1 MKFTEYP
8 YERPD
13 IDKFKQE
20 FTALLKGL
28 EADSLEE
35 QKASVVALNELRSGF
50 ETMLNLAYIRASI
63 NTLDEFYKAERNYFD
78 EVGPILQEYITD
90 YYKVL
95 VKSKYR
101 TEFEQEWG
109 SQLFDLAEI
118 SIRTF
123 SPEII
128 EDLQLENKL
137 STEYSELIASAKIMF
152 EGEERTLSQLTPFEM
167 SPDRDMRKR
176 AFQAKYD
183 FMAAHESDFDRIY
196 DEMVAVRTGI
206 AHKLGYPSFVELGYD
221 RMNRTDY
228 NAGMVANF
236 RKQVLEQIVP
246 VAMKLKQRQNERLGL
261 DKLKFYDESLVFNS
275 GNAAPKG
282 DADWIVANG
291 AKMYRE
297 LSPETDEFFTMMQNN
312 ELMDL
317 LSKSGKEGGG
327 YCSYL
332 SKYQAPFIFSNF
344 NGTSEDI
351 DVLTHEVGHAFQVYS
366 SRGLNIPEYAFPTY
380 EAAEIHSMSMEFIA
394 WPWMDLF
401 FKEDADKYRFN
412 HLAGSLEFVPYGVA
426 VDEFQHFVYS
436 HPEATPQERK
446 QAWREIEQRYLP
458 HRDYDGNSYLEQG
471 GFWHKQSHIF
481 RTPFYYIDYTL
492 AQLCA
497 FQFWKRSNENFEE
510 AWSDYLQ
517 LCKAG
522 GSKSFV
528 ELVELA
534 GLISPFQDGCVSSVI
549 GEIESWLDSI
559 DDKAL

>member
-13 IDKFKQE
+13 VDKFKQE

-28 EADSLEE
+28 EAESLEE
-35 QKASVVALNELRSGF
+35 QKASIVALNELRSEF
-50 ETMLNLAYIRASI
+50 DTLQNIVYVRHSI
-63 NTLDEFYKAERNYFD
+63 NTADEFYKAEQDYFD
-78 EVGPILQEYITD
+78 EIGPIFQEYITE
-90 YYKVL
+90 YYKAIVNSRY
-95 VKSKYR
+95 KA
-101 TEFEQEWG
+101 EFEQEWG
-109 SQLFDLAEI
+109 SQLISLAEI
-118 SIRTF
+118 SLRTF
-123 SPEII
+123 SPDII
-128 EDLQLENKL
+128 EDMQQENRL
-137 STEYSELIASAKIMF
+137 STEYTQLLASAKIMF
-152 EGEERTLSQLTPFEM
+152 EGEARTLAQLIPFEQ
-167 SPDRDMRKR
+167 SADREVRKR
-176 AFQAKYD
+176 AFQARFD
-183 FMAAHESDFDRIY
+183 FMSAHESEFDRIY
-196 DEMVAVRTGI
+196 DELVAVR
-206 AHKLGYPSFVELGYD
+206 AAMARKLGYPSFVELGYD

-228 NAGMVANF
+228 DAGMVANF
-236 RKQVLEQIVP
+236 RKQVLEHIVP
-246 VAMKLKQRQNERLGL
+246 AAGKLKQRQSERLGL
-261 DKLKFYDESLVFNS
+261 DKLKFYDEGLTFNT
-275 GNAAPKG
+275 GNALPKG
-282 DADWIVANG
+282 DPEWIVANG
-291 AKMYRE
+291 ARMYKE
-297 LSPETDEFFTMMQNN
+297 LSPETDEFFRFMQDNA
-312 ELMDL
+312 LMDL
-317 LSKSGKEGGG
+317 LSTSSKQFGG
-327 YCSYL
+327 YCTYFE
-332 SKYQAPFIFSNF
+332 KYKAPFIFSNF

-351 DVLTHEVGHAFQVYS
+351 DVLTHEVGHAFQAYS

-380 EAAEIHSMSMEFIA
+380 EAAEIHSMSMEFFA

-534 GLISPFQDGCVSSVI
+534 GLISPFKDGCVSSVI

>member
-13 IDKFKQE
+13 VDKFKQE

-28 EADSLEE
+28 EAESLEE
-35 QKASVVALNELRSGF
+35 QKASIVALNELRSEF
-50 ETMLNLAYIRASI
+50 DTLQNIVYVRHSI
-63 NTLDEFYKAERNYFD
+63 NTADEFYKAEQDYFD
-78 EVGPILQEYITD
+78 EIGPIFQEYITE
-90 YYKVL
+90 YYKAIVNSRY
-95 VKSKYR
+95 KA
-101 TEFEQEWG
+101 EFEQEWG
-109 SQLFDLAEI
+109 SQLISLAEI
-118 SIRTF
+118 SLRTF
-123 SPEII
+123 SPDII
-128 EDLQLENKL
+128 EDMQQENRL
-137 STEYSELIASAKIMF
+137 STEYTQLLASAKIMF
-152 EGEERTLSQLTPFEM
+152 EGEARTLAQLIPFEQ
-167 SPDRDMRKR
+167 SADREVRKR
-176 AFQAKYD
+176 AFQARFD
-183 FMAAHESDFDRIY
+183 FMSAHESEFDRIY
-196 DEMVAVRTGI
+196 DELVAVR
-206 AHKLGYPSFVELGYD
+206 AAMARKLGYPSFVELGYD

-228 NAGMVANF
+228 DAGMVANF
-236 RKQVLEQIVP
+236 RKQVLEHIVP
-246 VAMKLKQRQNERLGL
+246 AAGKLKQRQSERLGL
-261 DKLKFYDESLVFNS
+261 DKLKFYDEGLTFNT
-275 GNAAPKG
+275 GNALPKG
-282 DADWIVANG
+282 DPEWIVANG
-291 AKMYRE
+291 ARMYKE
-297 LSPETDEFFTMMQNN
+297 LSPETDEFFRFMQDNA
-312 ELMDL
+312 LMDL
-317 LSKSGKEGGG
+317 LSTSSKQFGG
-327 YCSYL
+327 YCTYFE
-332 SKYQAPFIFSNF
+332 KYKAPFIFSNF

-351 DVLTHEVGHAFQVYS
+351 DVLTHEVGHAFQVFS
-366 SRGLNIPEYAFPTY
+366 SRDLNIPEYAFPTY
-380 EAAEIHSMSMEFIA
+380 EAAEIHSMSMEFFA

-534 GLISPFQDGCVSSVI
+534 GLISPFKDGCVSSVI

>member
-13 IDKFKQE
+13 VDKFKQE

-35 QKASVVALNELRSGF
+35 QKASIVALNELRSEF
-50 ETMLNLAYIRASI
+50 DTLQSIVYVRHSI
-63 NTLDEFYKAERNYFD
+63 NTADEFYKAEQDYFD
-78 EVGPILQEYITD
+78 EIGPIFQEYITE
-90 YYKVL
+90 YYRAIVNSRYKA
-95 VKSKYR
+95 
-101 TEFEQEWG
+101 EFEQEWG
-109 SQLFDLAEI
+109 TQLISLAEI
-118 SIRTF
+118 SLRTF
-123 SPEII
+123 SPDII
-128 EDLQLENKL
+128 EDMQQENRL
-137 STEYSELIASAKIMF
+137 STEYTQLLASAKIMF
-152 EGEERTLSQLTPFEM
+152 EGEERTLAQLIPFEQ
-167 SPDRDMRKR
+167 SADREVRKA
-176 AFQAKYD
+176 AFQARFD
-183 FMAAHESDFDRIY
+183 FMSAHESEFDRIY
-196 DEMVAVRTGI
+196 DELVAVR
-206 AHKLGYPSFVELGYD
+206 AAMARKLGYPSFVELGYD

-236 RKQVLEQIVP
+236 RKQVLEHIVP
-246 VAMKLKQRQNERLGL
+246 AAGKLKQRQSERLGL
-261 DKLKFYDESLVFNS
+261 DKLKFYDEGLTFNT
-275 GNAAPKG
+275 GNASPKG
-282 DADWIVANG
+282 DPEWIVANG
-291 AKMYRE
+291 ARMYKE
-297 LSPETDEFFTMMQNN
+297 LSPETDEFFRFMQDNA
-312 ELMDL
+312 LMDL
-317 LSKSGKEGGG
+317 LSTSSKQFGG
-327 YCSYL
+327 YCTYFE
-332 SKYQAPFIFSNF
+332 KYKAPFIFSNF

-366 SRGLNIPEYAFPTY
+366 SRSLNIPEYAFPTY
-380 EAAEIHSMSMEFIA
+380 EAAEIHSMSMEFFA
-394 WPWMDLF
+394 WPWMNLF
-401 FKEDADKYRFN
+401 FEEDADKYRFN

-471 GFWHKQSHIF
+471 SFWHKQSHIF

-497 FQFWKRSNENFEE
+497 FQFWKRSNENFAE

-534 GLISPFQDGCVSSVI
+534 GLISPFKDGCVSSVI